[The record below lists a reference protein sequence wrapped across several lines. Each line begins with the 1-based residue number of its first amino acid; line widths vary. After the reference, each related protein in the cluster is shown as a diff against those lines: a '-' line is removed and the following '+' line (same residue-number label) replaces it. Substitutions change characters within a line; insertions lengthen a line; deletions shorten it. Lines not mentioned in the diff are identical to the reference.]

1 MISKSFGWNPEEKA
15 SQFLVS
21 FAGRHNIV
29 YKLSQGRVRRWL
41 QDAEHYRFRTT
52 QHNPHVVVCSCDSIV
67 SNSNRHQLA
76 LTALTSK
83 VLSQL
88 ESMNSARKLEDV
100 KFARGTLKYRPEKR
114 GTIITVLTANQ
125 SRVTEK
131 TLLRQIHNK
140 SIEMTRRGLRER
152 LKRLK
157 EAKVVSLT
165 GKGVLLLRP
174 RSRPVLLMPAPKPFP
189 VSSKTG
195 CERKTISRT
204 ELRNRNWSSAFIHF
218 LFDEEDTH
226 VRKMH
231 MPAQWDSTKTILCRY
246 YPVALIKDLELS
258 PEFHELRRAM
268 NAECKERGGSDS
280 GPRGQQTPT
289 AQCDPTDSYREAA

>member
-1 MISKSFGWNPEEKA
+1 MISRFFDWDPQEKA
-15 SQFLVS
+15 CQFLVS
-21 FAGRHNIV
+21 FVDRYSIAD
-29 YKLSQGRVRRWL
+29 KLSPGRVRNWL
-41 QDAEHYRFRTT
+41 REAEQYRSQPPPTT
-52 QHNPHVVVCSCDSIV
+52 PHVAGYCCDSIV
-67 SNSNRHQLA
+67 TDSNRHQLA

-140 SIEMTRRGLRER
+140 NIEMTRRGLRER

-165 GKGVLLLRP
+165 GKGVLLLRL

-204 ELRNRNWSSAFIHF
+204 ELRNRNWSAAFIHF
-218 LFDEEDTH
+218 LFDEEGTH